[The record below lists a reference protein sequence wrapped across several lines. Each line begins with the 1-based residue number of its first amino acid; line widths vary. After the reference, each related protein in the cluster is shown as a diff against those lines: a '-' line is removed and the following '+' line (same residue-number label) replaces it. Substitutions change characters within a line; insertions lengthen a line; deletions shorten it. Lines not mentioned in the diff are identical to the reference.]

1 MNMTISAHLNR
12 LLSQGVS
19 GNQAQLV
26 QALEE
31 RGVRTTQSSV
41 SRALKKI
48 NAVKGQDEK
57 GNSVYALTPT
67 EPGLKDMG
75 FFDSLVNKIA
85 DNGYQIVIQ
94 TRPGTANTVAKF
106 IDDHGFDQILGSVA
120 GDDTIII
127 VPSNVALIG
136 QTVREIITYMKQI
149 GIFV

>member
-1 MNMTISAHLNR
+1 MTISDELNR

-26 QALEE
+26 QALKE

-48 NAVKGQDEK
+48 NATKGQDGS
-57 GNSVYALTPT
+57 GNSVYALNPLDL
-67 EPGLKDMG
+67 GLRDIG
-75 FFDSLVNKIA
+75 FFDSLVHKIA

-106 IDDHGFDQILGSVA
+106 IDDHGFEKVLGSVA

-127 VPSNVALIG
+127 VPSNVDFIR
-136 QTVREIITYMKQI
+136 QIVQEITTYMKQI
-149 GIFV
+149 GIFVE

>member
-1 MNMTISAHLNR
+1 MTISDELNL
-12 LLSQGVS
+12 LLSQGIS

-26 QALEE
+26 LALGEK
-31 RGVRTTQSSV
+31 GVYTTQSSV

-57 GNSVYALTPT
+57 GNVVYALAPA
-67 EPGLKDMG
+67 EPGLRDIG
-75 FFDSLVNKIA
+75 FFDSLVIKIA

-106 IDDHGFDQILGSVA
+106 IDDHGFDKVLGSVA

-127 VPSNVALIG
+127 VPVNVSFIG
-136 QTVREIITYMKQI
+136 QTVREITTYMKHI
-149 GIFV
+149 GIFVE

>member
-1 MNMTISAHLNR
+1 MTISAELNR

-26 QALEE
+26 RALGEK
-31 RGVRTTQSSV
+31 GIHTTQSSV

-48 NAVKGQDEK
+48 NAVKGQDRE
-57 GNSVYALTPT
+57 GNVVYSPAPP

-106 IDDHGFDQILGSVA
+106 IDDHGFDQVLGTVA
-120 GDDTIII
+120 GDDTIFI
-127 VPSNVALIG
+127 VPADVALIR
-136 QTVREIITYMKQI
+136 QTVREITAYMTQI
-149 GIFV
+149 GIFET